1 MEANQPQPLKS
12 SSDESCQPACS
23 PSGSRLVKIH
33 VARRHVRIETSVS
46 PNCGMTNTSPTNT
59 SIYGPEILCTGASTK
74 LLGPMQRWS
83 RDNWLLLSASRAG
96 PTRRPRN
103 KVLVGSG
110 PPPIVREFEARQ
122 EILWSFF
129 FIQEERS
136 GASVAR
142 DMGHLPLVST
152 E

>member
-1 MEANQPQPLKS
+1 MEANQPQRLKS

-59 SIYGPEILCTGASTK
+59 SIYGPEILRTGASTK
-74 LLGPMQRWS
+74 LLGPIQRWS
-83 RDNWLLLSASRAG
+83 RDNWPLLSASRAG

-110 PPPIVREFEARQ
+110 PPPSFASSKHAKRFYGP
-122 EILWSFF
+122 FF

-136 GASVAR
+136 GAGVAR